1 MSNLQPT
8 DNLMDTK
15 PITIETVIRFAK
27 QRRIRAL
34 SVGIIMLATLAAFQV
49 KQQTSESRLCE
60 LYPNAKLTEGELYR
74 LEFALIR
81 EGLEEFETNTEGKLL
96 VPTNKRLEYI
106 KAIARQN
113 EEPVD
118 YRKSDENNKAAPS
131 IFLPKSARDA
141 ITLETKKKKIEKTI
155 LRLPYIVE
163 ASFEMDQPIGFSA
176 FQKQQNRAAISLA
189 TKDNLPL
196 TEERAKT
203 IKAIIQVAAGVDLK
217 DIVMIDLKTGL
228 IHNEPQSPNTNNS
241 PQVATD
247 ISEVQRFCET
257 QINHALAMYPEI
269 KATVAV
275 RINKD
280 ISNSAIDQQVVEN
293 QPQGLNSRKS
303 SFLQAGAND
312 VIKLETAVYPKPT
325 GEIQTD
331 STQETMTKVVSI
343 SIDVPEKL
351 ITERTQSSP
360 TQLTPSAQNSGNL
373 NQDAFNTQFK
383 KLQSEISQK
392 VESSLLSTPD
402 LKCDESIAFNLIPA
416 TTTSTVP
423 LDVRLKKIAAE
434 NWPSGIVLLVG
445 LILLV
450 SISRGSDP
458 LPLNDNSQFSGSSQH
473 SSTIPVSASES
484 SSDSET
490 RLTQLIE
497 KDPDA
502 AARVIESWI
511 RDAA

>member
-1 MSNLQPT
+1 
-8 DNLMDTK
+8 MDTQ

-27 QRRIRAL
+27 QRRVRAL
-34 SVGIIMLATLAAFQV
+34 LVGITMLAVLAAFQV
-49 KQQTSESRLCE
+49 KQKNSEARLSE
-60 LYPNAKLTEGELYR
+60 LYPNAKLSEGELYR

-118 YRKSDENNKAAPS
+118 YRKPEDNGDVAPN

-141 ITLETKKKKIEKTI
+141 MTLATKKKKIEKTI

-163 ASFEMDQPIGFSA
+163 ASFEMDKPIGFST
-176 FQKQQNRAAISLA
+176 FQKQQNRASISLA

-196 TEERAKT
+196 TSQRVKA
-203 IKAIIQVAAGVDLK
+203 IKAIIQVSAGIDLK
-217 DIVMIDLKTGL
+217 DIVMIDLRTGL
-228 IHNEPQSPNTNNS
+228 IHDEPQSPSNDNPTS
-241 PQVATD
+241 IASD
-247 ISEVQRFCET
+247 ISETQRDCET
-257 QINHALAMYPEI
+257 RINEALAMYPQM

-275 RINKD
+275 TIEQAT
-280 ISNSAIDQQVVEN
+280 SNAGSKRQAEKEK
-293 QPQGLNSRKS
+293 PQGLKNRNP
-303 SFLQAGAND
+303 SFLQAGANS
-312 VIKLETAVYPKPT
+312 AVK
-325 GEIQTD
+325 ID
-331 STQETMTKVVSI
+331 SAAWSKSTTEVQEDFTNTILNKVVSI
-343 SIDVPEKL
+343 TIDVPEKL
-351 ITERTQSSP
+351 VSDRTEPLHTHWA
-360 TQLTPSAQNSGNL
+360 PSDQPARDLDQKEF
-373 NQDAFNTQFK
+373 DTQFS
-383 KLQSEISQK
+383 KLKSEISKK
-392 VESSLLSTPD
+392 VESTLSSTPN
-402 LKCDESIAFNLIPA
+402 LKCQDSIAFNLIPG
-416 TTTSTVP
+416 TTISP
-423 LDVRLKKIAAE
+423 EPWEVRIKNIAAE

-445 LILLV
+445 LVLLV

-458 LPLNDNSQFSGSSQH
+458 HPHATNDQYSGNNRH
-473 SSTIPVSASES
+473 SSTVPVSDSES
-484 SSDSET
+484 SSDSEA

>member
-1 MSNLQPT
+1 
-8 DNLMDTK
+8 MDSK
-15 PITIETVIRFAK
+15 PITFETVIRFSQ

-34 SVGIIMLATLAAFQV
+34 FVGVIMLAVLAAVQV
-49 KQQTSESRLCE
+49 QQHTSESRLCE
-60 LYPNAKLTEGELYR
+60 LYPNAKLSEGELYR
-74 LEFALIR
+74 LEVALIQ
-81 EGLEEFETNTEGKLL
+81 EGLEEFKTNAEGKLL
-96 VPTNKRLEYI
+96 VPTSKRLEYI

-118 YRKSDENNKAAPS
+118 YRKPEDNGDTPPS

-141 ITLETKKKKIEKTI
+141 MTLEAKKKKIEKNI

-163 ASFEMDQPIGFSA
+163 ASFEMDQPSGFTT

-196 TEERAKT
+196 TEERVKT
-203 IKAIIQVAAGVDLK
+203 IKAIIQVAAGVASK

-228 IHNEPQSPNTNNS
+228 IHDEPHSPTNNNLINI
-241 PQVATD
+241 ATD
-247 ISEVQRFCET
+247 ISETRRDCEAR
-257 QINHALAMYPEI
+257 IEEALAMYPEI
-269 KATVAV
+269 KATVAIAV
-275 RINKD
+275 EQAPSI
-280 ISNSAIDQQVVEN
+280 IDQKQ
-293 QPQGLNSRKS
+293 QALAAKPQGLKSRTPS
-303 SFLQAGAND
+303 ILQAGAND
-312 VIKLETAVYPKPT
+312 AVKLETAAYPGPVAKV
-325 GEIQTD
+325 
-331 STQETMTKVVSI
+331 QEVSSQPMMTKVVSI
-343 SIDVPEKL
+343 CVDIPEKL
-351 ITERTQSSP
+351 VSERTP
-360 TQLTPSAQNSGNL
+360 TSQASSAQSNL
-373 NQDAFNTQFK
+373 KSRDLDQDAFNAQFQ
-383 KLQSEISQK
+383 KLKSEISKK
-392 VESSLLSTPD
+392 VELTLLSTPD
-402 LKCDESIAFNLIPA
+402 LKCDDTIAFNLIPA
-416 TTTSTVP
+416 TTTTAEP
-423 LDVRLKKIAAE
+423 FEMRLKKIAAE

-458 LPLNDNSQFSGSSQH
+458 LPSNSNLQFS
-473 SSTIPVSASES
+473 ASNRHPGVLPAGDAES

>member
-1 MSNLQPT
+1 MSNLQRT

-34 SVGIIMLATLAAFQV
+34 SVSIIMLATLAAFQV

-96 VPTNKRLEYI
+96 VPTNQRLEYI
-106 KAIARQN
+106 KAIVRQN

-118 YRKSDENNKAAPS
+118 YRKSNDKSKDAPS
-131 IFLPKSARDA
+131 IFLPKSTRDA
-141 ITLETKKKKIEKTI
+141 MTLEAKKKKIEKTI
-155 LRLPYIVE
+155 LRLPYILE
-163 ASFEMDQPIGFSA
+163 AIFEMDKPIGFST
-176 FQKQQNRAAISLA
+176 FQKQQNRATISLA
-189 TKDNLPL
+189 TKDDLPL
-196 TEERAKT
+196 TEERVKT

-228 IHNEPQSPNTNNS
+228 IHNESQSPNTNNS
-241 PQVATD
+241 IQVATD
-247 ISEVQRFCET
+247 ISEAQRYCET
-257 QINHALAMYPEI
+257 QINDALTMYPEI
-269 KATVAV
+269 KATVTV
-275 RINKD
+275 SIDKV
-280 ISNSAIDQQVVEN
+280 ISNSALNQQVVEAP
-293 QPQGLNSRKS
+293 PQGLNARKPS
-303 SFLQAGAND
+303 ILQAGAND

-325 GEIQTD
+325 GKIQTD
-331 STQETMTKVVSI
+331 STPKTMTKLVSI

-351 ITERTQSSP
+351 IIERTQSSQ
-360 TQLTPSAQNSGNL
+360 TQTALRDQNSRNL
-373 NQDAFNTQFK
+373 NQDVFASQFK
-383 KLQSEISQK
+383 KFQSEISQK
-392 VESSLLSTPD
+392 IESSLSSTPD
-402 LKCDESIAFNLIPA
+402 LKCDDLIAFNLIPA

-423 LDVRLKKIAAE
+423 LDVRLKKIATE
-434 NWPSGIVLLVG
+434 NWPSGVVLLVG

-458 LPLNDNSQFSGSSQH
+458 LPLANTSQFSGSTQH
-473 SSTIPVSASES
+473 SNAIPVSASES
-484 SSDSET
+484 SPDSET